1 MYHNLFICSPADG
14 LPCGGGVGETREGFQ
29 VTQCASG
36 MGEGVG
42 GEETLQH
49 SLLG

>member
-1 MYHNLFICSPADG
+1 MEKQTYNSVCHR